1 MERVV
6 YQQPM
11 DDGGQEHHPMLL
23 NDGREVPKLPQPD
36 LTIYGN
42 DLSYFTLLRQQLSN
56 SSHQKHHG
64 FIHSN
69 QQPQKI
75 KLNVS
80 KATRVLE
87 PPPSPDEVILI
98 DSDEEDD
105 STSSKINFPKE
116 FKDLQMESSIQLNQT
131 VDSSAWTHPTSPA
144 PRCVPVQKKKL
155 RMSTKL
161 VADEEDQGCDLKL
174 KHEDIKTMVVDPTP
188 EPQTI
193 DTGQLG
199 IQMRTGGIDDLNE
212 ILELMHEI
220 GEIPKVKE
228 RKISFEEGKVVD
240 GEKEAL
246 VELLNTQE
254 KLKNGTTG
262 VICQRLESSRYEE
275 YNEGHFTV
283 LKQLGEGSYGTV
295 DLCKDS
301 ATEEQ
306 FVLKKV
312 QKDFKVEEVVVLLY
326 LEHENITALYGY
338 IKRDGISEILMEY
351 AGMNLLNFVLKKQTM
366 EEQVIWNI
374 TRQAL
379 SALKYLDQHQVKHL
393 DLKPEN
399 ICVTDNMV
407 VKLTDFGSAKMAM
420 QEQDYQGWTSE
431 YMAPEMCRSFLKS
444 RYPNVFKDEKEDFSL
459 TGKVDVF
466 AFGLVVQFMLERAH
480 TQTKFYTDGAN
491 SYKDVKD
498 VNQLRLQIIIANA
511 KDPDMILKLMLT
523 EKGSVGIRELL
534 RGLLQGVPKNRLSA
548 EQALLKIEAME
559 RKHMIPGLPP
569 PETKDDTVSTKLAS
583 FHRRRSTARQLSTLA
598 SISSNTS
605 QIEEPLSPG
614 PVKGRRK
621 GRKRICPYDF
631 DDNNKPI
638 AVDENLL
645 GNVPDFSV
653 LQA

>member
-1 MERVV
+1 MKRLV

-11 DDGGQEHHPMLL
+11 EDGESHTMLL
-23 NDGREVPKLPQPD
+23 NDGREVSKLPQPEI
-36 LTIYGN
+36 TNYGN
-42 DLSYFTLLRQQLSN
+42 DISYLNYLRQQLSTN
-56 SSHQKHHG
+56 SQQKHHG
-64 FIHSN
+64 FNPSN
-69 QQPQKI
+69 QPPGKI

-98 DSDEEDD
+98 DSDEEEDT
-105 STSSKINFPKE
+105 TSSKIDFPKE
-116 FKDLQMESSIQLNQT
+116 FKDLGAESTLQLNQT
-131 VDSSAWTHPTSPA
+131 MNSSVWTHPTSSPP
-144 PRCVPVQKKKL
+144 PRHVPVPKKKL
-155 RMSTKL
+155 HMSTKL
-161 VADEEDQGCDLKL
+161 VTEEEDQVFDLKP
-174 KHEDIKTMVVDPTP
+174 KHEDYKARVVDPAP
-188 EPQTI
+188 EPQIT

-199 IQMRTGGIDDLNE
+199 IQMRTGGGIDDLNE
-212 ILELMHEI
+212 ILELMQEI

-228 RKISFEEGKVVD
+228 RKKSFEEGKVVD
-240 GEKEAL
+240 GEKDAL
-246 VELLNTQE
+246 VELLNTQD
-254 KLKNGTTG
+254 KLQNGTTG
-262 VICQRLESSRYEE
+262 VICQKLESSRYEE

-283 LKQLGEGSYGTV
+283 LKQLGEGSYGSV

-301 ATEEQ
+301 NTEEQ

-351 AGMNLLNFVLKKQTM
+351 AGMNLLTFVVRRQTM
-366 EEQVIWNI
+366 EEQLIWSV

-379 SALKYLDQHQVKHL
+379 SALKYLDQHQIKHL

-407 VKLTDFGSAKMAM
+407 VKLTDFGSAKMAT

-431 YMAPEMCRSFLKS
+431 YMAPEMCRSFLQS
-444 RYPNVFKDEKEDFSL
+444 RYPNAFKDAEDFSL

-466 AFGLVVQFMLERAH
+466 AFGLVIQFMLEKSH
-480 TQTKFYTDGAN
+480 TQLKFYTGGAS
-491 SYKDVKD
+491 SYKGVEDA
-498 VNQLRLQIIIANA
+498 NQLRLKIIIANA
-511 KDPDMILKLMLT
+511 KDPDMVLKLMLT

-559 RKHMIPGLPP
+559 RKHMIPGFPA
-569 PETKDDTVSTKLAS
+569 PETKDNTVSTKLTS
-583 FHRRRSTARQLSTLA
+583 FHRRRSTVRQLSTLA

-605 QIEEPLSPG
+605 QIDEPMSPG
-614 PVKGRRK
+614 PMKGRRK
-621 GRKRICPYDF
+621 GKKRVCPYDP
-631 DDNNKPI
+631 DDTRLI
-638 AVDENLL
+638 VADENLC

-653 LQA
+653 LHA